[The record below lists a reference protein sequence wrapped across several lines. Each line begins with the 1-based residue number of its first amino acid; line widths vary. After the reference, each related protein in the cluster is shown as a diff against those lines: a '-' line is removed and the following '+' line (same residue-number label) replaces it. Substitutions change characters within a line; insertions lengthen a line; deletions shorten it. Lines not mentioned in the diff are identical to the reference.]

1 MKRLALNLIYIIFL
15 LLIILLTTLST
26 IGINT
31 NKFNKLISDKIS
43 ETKNVDL
50 ELSVIQFKLD
60 PNELSLFLET
70 KEPRINYK
78 NLSIPVQTI
87 KVYIDFIS
95 LLKSKLI
102 VKKTNI
108 VLEELDV
115 IELNKLSKIIKPSNF
130 KSFLNNKIKE
140 GTLTSE
146 IEIYLDKD
154 GLLKDYIARGEIKNL
169 KTELINNLN
178 LIKTNFSFF
187 ADKDDILIK
196 NIFGEIAN
204 IKISDGYMKLN

>member
-187 ADKDDILIK
+187 AD
-196 NIFGEIAN
+196 
-204 IKISDGYMKLN
+204 